1 MNLKKI
7 VASAVL
13 SASLLTFGA
22 ADAVLDTQPV
32 AQASAAE
39 NIIAGAIVGA
49 LLEAEYEN
57 RSYDNYGYGYDN
69 YGYGYGYDNYG
80 YGGYGCDYDYYEAEQ
95 ERLSNQMI
103 ALEQARLYDEIN
115 QLEECKSYGHG
126 YGYGY

>member
-39 NIIAGAIVGA
+39 DIIAGVIVGA
-49 LLEAEYEN
+49 ILEAEYEN
-57 RSYDNYGYGYDN
+57 RSYDNYGYN
-69 YGYGYGYDNYG
+69 NYG
-80 YGGYGCDYDYYEAEQ
+80 YGGCGYDYYEAEQ
-95 ERLSNQMI
+95 ERLNNQMI

-115 QLEECKSYGHG
+115 QLEACKSYG

>member
-22 ADAVLDTQPV
+22 ADTVLDTQPV
-32 AQASAAE
+32 AQASSAE
-39 NIIAGAIVGA
+39 GIIAGAIVGA

-69 YGYGYGYDNYG
+69 YGYGYGGYG
-80 YGGYGCDYDYYEAEQ
+80 YDYDYYEAEQ
-95 ERLSNQMI
+95 ERLNNQMI

-115 QLEECKSYGHG
+115 QLEECKSYGRG